1 VTETEGFD
9 TRFSAVFVATP
20 AAIAAALPG
29 WRERTPLER
38 LGWQAEA
45 PLPVSLPFAHV
56 RLARKDADAWEER
69 WLALDLT
76 LADDA
81 RRVPWSTEH
90 DEVDHEKV
98 FELVHDRGLVREP
111 LTRGGDDHGT
121 KLHSVP
127 SRLRI
132 ALAAAKPRLDEILR
146 VTNEKL
152 EGAITREHLA
162 ALVELAERAVANGAE
177 LYVWLGVR
185 G

>member
-1 VTETEGFD
+1 MSEGFD
-9 TRFSAVFVATP
+9 TRFSAVFVAAP

-38 LGWQAEA
+38 LGWQPEA
-45 PLPVSLPFAHV
+45 PLPESLPFPHV
-56 RLARKDADAWEER
+56 RLAQRDADAWEER
-69 WLALDLT
+69 WLALDLA
-76 LADDA
+76 LADDP
-81 RRVPWSTEH
+81 RVVPWSDAD

-111 LTRGGDDHGT
+111 LTRGGDDHTT

-127 SRLRI
+127 SRLRT
-132 ALAAAKPRLDEILR
+132 ALAGARPRLDAIAR
-146 VTNEKL
+146 ACNEKL
-152 EGAITREHLA
+152 AGSFTREHLN
-162 ALVELAERAVANGAE
+162 ALVALAERADGE